1 MPILKPNP
9 TNDTD
14 VSTQILGMMGDKG
27 KRIIEAIGS
36 AELLL
41 NTDIGI
47 LRRKHRLTEL
57 QAEKLQILRDFAARI
72 ESNH

>member
-1 MPILKPNP
+1 MPALKPNP
-9 TNDTD
+9 ANDTD

-27 KRIIEAIGS
+27 KRIIEAIGP

-41 NTDIGI
+41 NADIGI

-57 QAEKLQILRDFAARI
+57 ECPETANPTRLRRT
-72 ESNH
+72 HRK